1 MNGQRQ
7 EMAQKEDEQAQTQET
22 AQEDQAPEKE
32 IEGRSVF
39 HIDCVRKGRSRIP
52 PFFIVQIITNCLF
65 IKLFSSILIFD
76 LLSFI

>member
-7 EMAQKEDEQAQTQET
+7 EMAQKEDEQAQTQEA

-39 HIDCVRKGRSRIP
+39 HIDCVGKGRSLIP
-52 PFFIVQIITNCLF
+52 PFFIQIIL
-65 IKLFSSILIFD
+65 
-76 LLSFI
+76 